1 MAVMGRPKSQNP
13 KTVQIS
19 VRLDEADV
27 QKLKE
32 NAEHY
37 GENMAQSL
45 RRGILLVNKAIQK
58 K

>member
-1 MAVMGRPKSQNP
+1 MGRPKSQNP